1 MNCGKRSQES
11 GVRSQNVAIL
21 CLILALTGFGQT
33 QKKRTNPPP
42 PAEPEAP
49 TVFPLETLK
58 VTGNRRIASGKI
70 IAAAAM
76 KIGAPVVKEDFD
88 KARNRLLATGAFE
101 NVAYEFK
108 PSASKTGYD
117 GVFDVAEVE
126 QIFSYRFED
135 LPMSETD
142 LRAALRKMEPVLGDQ
157 IPATAEVLERY
168 TREIQALVGD
178 KVKVIGKVSPD
189 VPGQLTI
196 LFRSDAPRPQVAEVH
211 FTGNQVL
218 PSVDLARSLGD
229 VAVGAAYSETTLRL
243 MLDSSIR
250 PMYDARGRIRVKF
263 PKITTSPANEVD
275 GVVVTVAVEEGDSYS
290 LGAVTFTGA
299 TRQESAE
306 AQKIANIQSADVANF
321 DDVNAG
327 LDKILARFRT
337 KGYLKAAG
345 HVDRDI
351 DDQKHKVDIA
361 IVLEPGPRYTMGKL
375 TITGLDLLS
384 EPVIRRMWGLKP
396 GDAFEPQYPD
406 SFLKDIREQ
415 GLFDNLGKTLATP
428 DIDDKLHIVNVKLV
442 FGGGGGE
449 EEKKHRKKQ

>member
-1 MNCGKRSQES
+1 MICGRSQKS
-11 GVRSQNVAIL
+11 GARSQNWLVAL
-21 CLILALTGFGQT
+21 SLILAVSAFGQ
-33 QKKRTNPPP
+33 QKKRATPPTP
-42 PAEPEAP
+42 EPAETP

-58 VTGNRRIASGKI
+58 ITGNRRIASEKI

-88 KARNRLLATGAFE
+88 QARNRLLATGAFE

-135 LPMSETD
+135 LPVPESD
-142 LRAALRKMEPVLGDQ
+142 LRAALRKLEPVLGDQ

-168 TREIQALVGD
+168 THEIQALVGD
-178 KVKVIGKVSPD
+178 KVKVISKVSPD

-196 LFRSDAPRPQVAEVH
+196 LFRSDAPAAPEWRRCISL
-211 FTGNQVL
+211 GNKVL

-229 VAVGAAYSETTLRL
+229 VAVGSAYSETTLRL
-243 MLDSSIR
+243 MIDSSIR
-250 PMYDARGRIRVKF
+250 PLYDARGRIRVKF

-275 GVVVTVAVEEGDSYS
+275 GVVATIAVEEGDSYS
-290 LGAVTFTGA
+290 LGAVSFTGA

-306 AQKIANIQSADVANF
+306 AQKIANIKSADVANF

-327 LDKILARFRT
+327 LEKILARFRT

-375 TITGLDLLS
+375 TIAGLDLLS
-384 EPVIRRMWGLKP
+384 EPVIRKMWGLKP

-428 DIDDKLHIVNVKLV
+428 DIDEKLHVVNVKLV

-449 EEKKHRKKQ
+449 EEKKRRKKK